1 MCPDDLRRTGRGF
14 LPKKDARRM
23 AITGKGGSGK
33 TMLTATMTRLLA
45 GNPGLSI
52 LAIDAD
58 SSVSL
63 SYALGVSVTRTVA
76 EVRWQMIEDAAKTR
90 GQDQHIRAM
99 MEEITESGRGFRL
112 LTMGRPE
119 GPGCFCAV
127 NDLLRYGIDT
137 LSKQHDITLID
148 CEAGPEQVNR
158 RVVNGVDSLVIV
170 TDTSV
175 RGMHAAASI
184 AGVVRKSPE
193 MGRVQ
198 VGLVINRFR
207 GDGEQIM
214 RMADEKGLPVLGLI
228 PEDETLA
235 DYDARG
241 LALIDL
247 PESCPSVLAVRDIVG
262 KLGLWS
268 PE

>member
-1 MCPDDLRRTGRGF
+1 
-14 LPKKDARRM
+14 
-23 AITGKGGSGK
+23 
-33 TMLTATMTRLLA
+33 
-45 GNPGLSI
+45 
-52 LAIDAD
+52 
-58 SSVSL
+58 
-63 SYALGVSVTRTVA
+63 
-76 EVRWQMIEDAAKTR
+76 
-90 GQDQHIRAM
+90 
-99 MEEITESGRGFRL
+99 
-112 LTMGRPE
+112 
-119 GPGCFCAV
+119 
-127 NDLLRYGIDT
+127 LRYGIDT

-148 CEAGPEQVNR
+148 CEAWPEQVNR

>member
-1 MCPDDLRRTGRGF
+1 MAEQSDKKGRRI
-14 LPKKDARRM
+14 

-33 TMLTATMTRLLA
+33 TMLSAIMTGLLSKR
-45 GNPGLSI
+45 GDVRV

-63 SYALGVSVTRTVA
+63 SYALGVSVKRTVA
-76 EVRWQMIEDAAKTR
+76 EVRQQMIENPRANAGAEDK
-90 GQDQHIRAM
+90 HIRAIVQ
-99 MEEITESGRGFRL
+99 EILEPGDGHQL

-137 LSKQHDITLID
+137 LSKQYDVTLID

-158 RVVNGVDSLVIV
+158 RVVNGVDFLIIV
-170 TDTSV
+170 TDTSA

-184 AGVVRKSPE
+184 AEVVRRDRD
-193 MGRVQ
+193 MRVGQ

-207 GDGEQIM
+207 RASEYIAG
-214 RMADEKGLPVLGLI
+214 MAREKGLHVIGSVPEDAMVAEYDSLGRPLTGLPETSAVVGAVRGILTALGL
-228 PEDETLA
+228 
-235 DYDARG
+235 
-241 LALIDL
+241 
-247 PESCPSVLAVRDIVG
+247 
-262 KLGLWS
+262 
-268 PE
+268 